1 MTDRLLKTNKPAHP
15 RVRAWGLLIGGF
27 VCVGLFAFVVGP
39 WFEDKIPVY
48 DQIVKVIEEQDIN
61 ANAYFYSE
69 IKGSYEGEQY
79 LLESMKLAAPD
90 QVGFTLP
97 FVSCIVLCFVI
108 LGIGYRF
115 LPMD

>member
-1 MTDRLLKTNKPAHP
+1 MPDRTLINTKPASS
-15 RVRAWGLLIGGF
+15 RVRAWGLLICGF
-27 VCVGLFAFVVGP
+27 LCVGLFAFVVGP
-39 WFEDKIPVY
+39 WFEERIPVY
-48 DQIVKVIEEQDIN
+48 NQIVQIIEDQDIN

-69 IKGSYEGEQY
+69 IKGAYEGEQY

-97 FVSCIVLCFVI
+97 FIFCIVLCIVI